1 MKKKILIATPIFL
14 STLIALAY
22 YLIKPNP
29 VADSSHLMTKFDQA
43 INRIQNLKISGATS
57 DKSGVF
63 WLSVNDAYDWLKSIN
78 NEDRFFF
85 LYSVV
90 DAAGINDSKERE
102 ESLKLVIALEKDRFD
117 DSYLA
122 KKQKSEWLNH
132 VGKMSKTLNDWL
144 SGVKSNNLL
153 ISRTNISNQIAIK
166 SLKEIRSEFLSADN
180 SGIRNNSVN
189 EKLTLLLLIM
199 MGIIGSIVTF
209 LNSNKEK
216 EHSSNSIAEEKLNPP
231 EDKIQ
236 VFNLVQNND
245 NKSTINLEEICR
257 KGVDNL
263 QYLFNTS
270 GLRIHSGPAV
280 PTIFGLNGNKE
291 KFSSAVDSLIK
302 GALVLAQNQNDQTLS
317 MQWSCKTTEDRAYV
331 DIEILGKEF
340 DIDELRRNHQLL
352 NGASIISQFAR
363 AEMQLESYRP
373 AIKIVPKDG
382 KTKISMSLEIEPAA
396 SAALQIQ

>member
-1 MKKKILIATPIFL
+1 MKKKILISTPIFL
-14 STLIALAY
+14 SALIALAY
-22 YLIKPNP
+22 YLVKPNS
-29 VADSSHLMTKFDQA
+29 VADSNLLVTKFDQG
-43 INRIQNLKISGATS
+43 INRIENLKISGATS
-57 DKSGVF
+57 DKSGAF
-63 WLSVNDAYDWLKSIN
+63 WLSVNNAYDWLKSIN
-78 NEDRFFF
+78 NEDRYFF

-102 ESLKLVIALEKDRFD
+102 ESLKLVIALEKDRFE

-166 SLKEIRSEFLSADN
+166 SLQEIRSDFLSADN

-189 EKLTLLLLIM
+189 EKATLLLLIM

-209 LNSNKEK
+209 LNGNKEK
-216 EHSSNSIAEEKLNPP
+216 EHSSISIAEEKLNQP

-270 GLRIHSGPAV
+270 GLRIHTGPAI

-291 KFSSAVDSLIK
+291 KFSSAVDSLIR
-302 GALVLAQNQNDQTLS
+302 GALVLAQNHNDQSLS

-396 SAALQIQ
+396 SATLQIQ